1 MVLQVKDYG
10 AFRHQPSTA
19 WFVTHI
25 LRAPKTPKEK
35 SQEKQSEHPQ
45 AKHVNISAKN
55 GGSEGMKSRDLRVA
69 GVLFV
74 HLEKSPGYNCRAAV
88 LKCLTAE
95 LSEIVQLVIVMVPP
109 DTYSPPP

>member
-1 MVLQVKDYG
+1 MGRDLLAACAQNTRWTG
-10 AFRHQPSTA
+10 T
-19 WFVTHI
+19 
-25 LRAPKTPKEK
+25 
-35 SQEKQSEHPQ
+35 EKQSQQTQ

-55 GGSEGMKSRDLRVA
+55 GRSEGMKRRDLRVA

-88 LKCLTAE
+88 FKCLTAE
-95 LSEIVQLVIVMVPP
+95 LFEIVQLVIVMVPP